1 MNTHGPNLGQL
12 EQRLAATL
20 SLGTWLASAVVVVGL
35 LLPSVLQESARIV
48 TFGLA
53 LFILLPVLRVMLMM
67 VAFLRARDFPF
78 TAVAALVLG
87 IIVLSV
93 AIGGLSANHL

>member
-1 MNTHGPNLGQL
+1 MNSHGPGLGQL
-12 EQRLAATL
+12 EQRLAAML
-20 SLGTWLASAVVVVGL
+20 SLGTWLASAVVAVGL
-35 LLPSVLQESARIV
+35 LLSSVPQESARIV

-93 AIGGLSANHL
+93 AIGGLSANRL